1 MLLKEIT
8 MKNVFWGLALLLA
21 ASCTVAPIDTV
32 GTESE
37 PSVSEPSGSDLPATG
52 LYAEKDSWRVVTK
65 SSVDNTNDIPWRD
78 GEKAMLIR
86 TDVLDSIINASIKQ
100 VSTVFPEL
108 EPGTIEFINEV
119 SSIVCPQVSINEM
132 KHMCVVS
139 ESDGLKCTLVP
150 ETPLDNG
157 VYRAI
162 YPAYDYVFYEVLN
175 PYDTAQLSMYIHL
188 SFLYEESLGLDSKH
202 QDIVVSDPFTYNEEQ
217 GLSFVMKHICALV
230 DIDIYPPKTGNYSLL
245 KVISDKIVFPG
256 KVNYFTSGRYDTQNT
271 WFNFAT
277 LRADQR
283 SIKQGEVFHTSTGL
297 VPIEYNEMPM
307 RVYLVYDDGTYYLSE
322 KFNMPS
328 LVFGVENKFTI
339 DEFEEIKEPM
349 QGLWGDDYMSDTT
362 QLYDIFEWENSI
374 N

>member
-32 GTESE
+32 GTE
-37 PSVSEPSGSDLPATG
+37 SEPSGSDLPATG

-328 LVFGVENKFTI
+328 LVFGVENKFII

-362 QLYDIFEWENSI
+362 QLYDIFEWENGI

>member
-1 MLLKEIT
+1 
-8 MKNVFWGLALLLA
+8 
-21 ASCTVAPIDTV
+21 
-32 GTESE
+32 
-37 PSVSEPSGSDLPATG
+37 
-52 LYAEKDSWRVVTK
+52 
-65 SSVDNTNDIPWRD
+65 
-78 GEKAMLIR
+78 
-86 TDVLDSIINASIKQ
+86 
-100 VSTVFPEL
+100 
-108 EPGTIEFINEV
+108 
-119 SSIVCPQVSINEM
+119 
-132 KHMCVVS
+132 MCVVS

>member
-8 MKNVFWGLALLLA
+8 MKSVFWGLALLLA
-21 ASCTVAPIDTV
+21 VSCTVAPIDTV

-162 YPAYDYVFYEVLN
+162 YPAYDYVF
-175 PYDTAQLSMYIHL
+175 
-188 SFLYEESLGLDSKH
+188 
-202 QDIVVSDPFTYNEEQ
+202 
-217 GLSFVMKHICALV
+217 
-230 DIDIYPPKTGNYSLL
+230 
-245 KVISDKIVFPG
+245 
-256 KVNYFTSGRYDTQNT
+256 
-271 WFNFAT
+271 
-277 LRADQR
+277 
-283 SIKQGEVFHTSTGL
+283 
-297 VPIEYNEMPM
+297 
-307 RVYLVYDDGTYYLSE
+307 
-322 KFNMPS
+322 
-328 LVFGVENKFTI
+328 
-339 DEFEEIKEPM
+339 
-349 QGLWGDDYMSDTT
+349 
-362 QLYDIFEWENSI
+362 
-374 N
+374 